1 MAGASRTWREAVEAA
16 GPRRPDSARR
26 AAPSNDDEASDAE
39 RRAAHDARAGA
50 EWVLVEA
57 DESVRPARRSTTSRR
72 VQLDLASEVREQ
84 LARAT
89 GGGARHERVERRLG
103 EAAEH
108 FENERFADAA
118 RILRKL
124 VDEAPRVA
132 AVRELFGIT
141 LYRQEKWKN
150 AAKELEAYRQ
160 LSEGAAAVE
169 QHPVLADCYRALQQW
184 AQVEALWDELREV
197 SPTAEL
203 VTEGR
208 IVMAGSLA
216 DQGEL
221 RAAIRLIGQGF
232 TFPKKPRPHHLRRA
246 YVLADLCER
255 AGDLPRARDLFA
267 RIEAADPQFADVRRR
282 LRQMR

>member
-1 MAGASRTWREAVEAA
+1 M
-16 GPRRPDSARR
+16 
-26 AAPSNDDEASDAE
+26 
-39 RRAAHDARAGA
+39 
-50 EWVLVEA
+50 
-57 DESVRPARRSTTSRR
+57 
-72 VQLDLASEVREQ
+72 
-84 LARAT
+84 ARAT

-108 FENERFADAA
+108 FENERFADAG

-132 AVRELFGIT
+132 AVRELLGIT
-141 LYRQEKWKN
+141 LYRQEKWKA

-169 QHPVLADCYRALQQW
+169 QHPVLADCYRALEQW
-184 AQVEALWDELREV
+184 ERVTELWDELRDV
-197 SPTAEL
+197 SPSAEL

-208 IVMAGSLA
+208 IVVAGALA
-216 DQGEL
+216 DQGDL
-221 RAAIRLIGQGF
+221 RGAIRLIGQGF
-232 TFPKKPRPHHLRRA
+232 TFPKRPRPHHLRRA

-255 AGDLPRARDLFA
+255 AGDLPRARELFL
-267 RIEAADPQFADVRRR
+267 RIDMADPRFADVRKR

>member
-1 MAGASRTWREAVEAA
+1 M
-16 GPRRPDSARR
+16 
-26 AAPSNDDEASDAE
+26 
-39 RRAAHDARAGA
+39 
-50 EWVLVEA
+50 
-57 DESVRPARRSTTSRR
+57 
-72 VQLDLASEVREQ
+72 QLDLAGEVRDQ

-124 VDEAPRVA
+124 VDEAPRVP
-132 AVRELFGIT
+132 AVRELYGIT
-141 LYRQEKWKN
+141 LYRQEKWKL
-150 AAKELEAYRQ
+150 AAKQLEAFRQ

-169 QHPVLADCYRALQQW
+169 QHPVLSDCYRALEQW
-184 AQVEALWDELREV
+184 TQVEELWEELREV

-208 IVMAGSLA
+208 IVMAGALA
-216 DQGEL
+216 DQGDL
-221 RAAIRLIGQGF
+221 PAAIKLIGQGF

-255 AGDLPRARDLFA
+255 AGDLPRAREMFR
-267 RIEAADPQFADVRRR
+267 RIEAADPGFADVRRR
-282 LRQMR
+282 VRQMG